1 MKTHRRLVFA
11 TLVGVAL
18 LTLTPIASSRA
29 EVPGAKLI
37 STQGVVEVQDASIG
51 RWVAAGNPAVVPPGA
66 ALRTGPKSQAVLE
79 LDGALIT
86 LYETSLIRIPAVASQ
101 TSTAQHS
108 LRHPA
113 LDQGR
118 AVFDVTPTPD
128 HIPFSVKTPT
138 IVAGVKGTVF
148 EVVAT
153 GTREAVYVWRGLVE
167 VSSRINPDD
176 VELVAAGQFT
186 ALDQLRLTF
195 PTDIPFE
202 REAPSGLE
210 RHPDAGSNRAHQVT
224 EAVPPVSTTLP
235 TEARPDTLPAND
247 HSAVREWPD
256 TAHVDAFPANMDHA
270 ARFWDA
276 ADNTA
281 VQNALDRALDI
292 QVVVSSGSLRVP
304 ASARANNARANG
316 VANANTN
323 APANANANS
332 AVASSDGVVDLVVD
346 TVGTVTSSDLVDTT
360 TNVVSSTTATLT
372 DPLAGLG
379 F

>member
-1 MKTHRRLVFA
+1 MKTHERLIIG
-11 TLVGVAL
+11 TLVAFTLLLSSLGVSAH
-18 LTLTPIASSRA
+18 A
-29 EVPGAKLI
+29 EAFGAKII
-37 STQGVVEVQDASIG
+37 SVQGLVEVQGGSPGQWIS
-51 RWVAAGNPAVVPPGA
+51 AGAPATLPPGA
-66 ALRTGPKSQAVLE
+66 ALRTGPKAQAVLE
-79 LDGALIT
+79 LDGAVIT

-101 TSTAQHS
+101 ASTATRP

-113 LDQGR
+113 LDKGR

-153 GTREAVYVWRGLVE
+153 GTQEAVYVWRGLVE

-176 VELVAAGQFT
+176 VELVSAGQFT
-186 ALDQLRLTF
+186 ALDQLRLSF
-195 PTDIPFE
+195 PSDIPFE

-210 RHPDAGSNRAHQVT
+210 NHPDAGSDRAHAVT
-224 EAVPPVSTTLP
+224 AAVPPVSRVLP
-235 TEARPDTLPAND
+235 LEARPDTLPAND

-256 TAHVDAFPANMDHA
+256 TAHIDAFPANMDRA

-281 VQNALDRALDI
+281 VQNAMDRALDI

-304 ASARANNARANG
+304 AAASARANNGSANG
-316 VANANTN
+316 S
-323 APANANANS
+323 ANANANS
-332 AVASSDGVVDLVVD
+332 AVASSDDIDDLVVD
-346 TVGTVTSSDLVDTT
+346 TVSAVTSSDFVDTT
-360 TNVVSSTTATLT
+360 TSVVSSTTATLT